1 MRRQLWLHRT
11 GYITLNSKRIEHYI
25 QTLSSHHSADIHHLA
40 QLRATLRGK
49 VRAMAESWRCK
60 RCWKVLSG
68 KHQHCPHCGGRWDRV
83 QDTSFQPPER
93 REQERPSSQGRG
105 KSPHGR
111 NVQWTVGQR
120 HQQAA
125 SERGRSGSEGVRK
138 RRPRGKK
145 KQNEDLPQYAA
156 PTLPPPWNQSGNLS
170 KEASNASEVVEM
182 TAAETAEMMTALRTA
197 YSDPQDMPDHVKK
210 MVDKYEN
217 KSTEQLRKEMHRT
230 TDTIS
235 KARKLLHQLQD
246 ARSKHRKSWLTH
258 LGNLAKTLEKQIES
272 FETQQK
278 DYQDRIQKSKREI
291 QISRRNLQRLNAQA
305 AETAIPEMTIE
316 DDEQVEPP
324 LQDAEEA
331 ELRQQLHKIM
341 RHCFKTSAVKDTID
355 IESEDEEDLAMEGH
369 TLKRPRSCEPGSGA
383 AAS

>member
-1 MRRQLWLHRT
+1 
-11 GYITLNSKRIEHYI
+11 
-25 QTLSSHHSADIHHLA
+25 
-40 QLRATLRGK
+40 
-49 VRAMAESWRCK
+49 
-60 RCWKVLSG
+60 
-68 KHQHCPHCGGRWDRV
+68 
-83 QDTSFQPPER
+83 
-93 REQERPSSQGRG
+93 
-105 KSPHGR
+105 
-111 NVQWTVGQR
+111 
-120 HQQAA
+120 
-125 SERGRSGSEGVRK
+125 
-138 RRPRGKK
+138 
-145 KQNEDLPQYAA
+145 
-156 PTLPPPWNQSGNLS
+156 
-170 KEASNASEVVEM
+170 
-182 TAAETAEMMTALRTA
+182 
-197 YSDPQDMPDHVKK
+197 
-210 MVDKYEN
+210 
-217 KSTEQLRKEMHRT
+217 
-230 TDTIS
+230 
-235 KARKLLHQLQD
+235 
-246 ARSKHRKSWLTH
+246 LTH

-355 IESEDEEDLAMEGH
+355 IESEDEEDLVMEGH